1 MKAIMI
7 ILFLAM
13 FQSICAPPLREVVI
27 CHPEEINPYIEIMH
41 AVTTIESSNGVNL
54 YNAKEQA
61 FGWFGIRPIRLED
74 YNKRTGQNITHAQC
88 YDYETGKMIFLFYA
102 SQVDYRD
109 IKGICIAWNGVSK
122 ENRYYAKI
130 KAVLSDYKN

>member
-1 MKAIMI
+1 M
-7 ILFLAM
+7 
-13 FQSICAPPLREVVI
+13 EVVI
-27 CHPEEINPYIEIMH
+27 CQPEEINPYEAIIH

-61 FGWFGIRPIRLED
+61 VGYFGIRPIRLED

-88 YDYETGKMIFLFYA
+88 YDYETGKRIFLFYV

-109 IKGICIAWNGVSK
+109 IKGICIAWNGKSK

-130 KAVLSDYKN
+130 QAVLNDKI

>member
-1 MKAIMI
+1 MI
-7 ILFLAM
+7 IITLFSAYFASLT
-13 FQSICAPPLREVVI
+13 APPLREAVI
-27 CHPEEINPYIEIMH
+27 YQPEKINPYNEIIH
-41 AVTTIESSNGVNL
+41 AVTTIESSNGANL

-61 FGWFGIRPIRLED
+61 VGWFGIRPIRLED

-88 YDYETGKMIFLFYA
+88 YDYEIGRMIFLYYA

-122 ENRYYAKI
+122 ENKYYAKI
-130 KAVLSDYKN
+130 KAVLHDYKIN

>member
-1 MKAIMI
+1 
-7 ILFLAM
+7 
-13 FQSICAPPLREVVI
+13 
-27 CHPEEINPYIEIMH
+27 
-41 AVTTIESSNGVNL
+41 VNL

-61 FGWFGIRPIRLED
+61 VGWFGIRPIRLED

-109 IKGICIAWNGVSK
+109 IKGICIAWNGASK
-122 ENRYYAKI
+122 ENKYYAKI
-130 KAVLSDYKN
+130 KSVLSDYKN